1 MDYGAYNHGVI
12 GYLCNAN
19 FGGWFIFC
27 KQKTLDLNL
36 IGFFKWNNFFLKI
49 CRGRK

>member
-1 MDYGAYNHGVI
+1 MDYGAYNHGAI
-12 GYLCNAN
+12 GYICNAN

-27 KQKTLDLNL
+27 RQKTLDLNL
-36 IGFFKWNNFFLKI
+36 IGFFKWNNCFFLI